1 MTKKDE
7 EKLNKEIA
15 ALEADE
21 DAQFAERQEE
31 LDWITEQ
38 LVDMDDANFKKF
50 MRSIKFYR
58 KANFFR
64 GEMSSNA

>member
-21 DAQFAERQEE
+21 DKAFAERQEE

>member
-1 MTKKDE
+1 MTKKEE

-15 ALEADE
+15 EIETDE
-21 DAQFAERQEE
+21 DAQFNERQGE

-38 LVDMDDANFKKF
+38 LVNMDDANFKKF

-58 KANFFR
+58 KANYFR
-64 GEMSSNA
+64 GEMSCNA